1 MADEPEKTEEGVEKS
16 SSEPLVPELELA
28 PPPVAVRALSPEVDA
43 RWKAVFYESLQPRA
57 LILQEARVAK
67 RHREKMLERKQAK
80 AEPPDPLS
88 QDWLE
93 GRALG
98 LETRAYLLDKLLPT
112 LVPGVEKLLRVAE
125 RKKAL
130 PMDGGP
136 GPGRLDPLNFL
147 GEFLMRQNPSYQLA
161 AQPNPYVR
169 GMQAVTEE
177 LKTQVPETTP
187 HRLAEVKALVEEKR
201 QQREQVEKIKSRVEE
216 LRKLA
221 LALQFKEW
229 TRDTSGQIPLA
240 LIQSALRSFL
250 EVVPSAA
257 TDSEKG
263 IYARPLETVTTLEV
277 KVNEEEFVEYLLSYI
292 KPFSSDLFQQLLRH
306 LLQCANDARDA
317 IRHDI
322 WRRMFLQLFL
332 DCDHGKVGLLDRPRV
347 LSLLESYYDHSLER
361 ARKGCRDPRKWP
373 IVELDDIDLSEFWG
387 DLRDDG
393 EASSEEPTPR
403 VPTPPPRRLSE
414 EAAALT
420 LILQGILSE
429 VDVAAPE
436 ARMEAPEPEGSAT
449 GEGPPQGPGGGGGG
463 VRGAAEEEEPLPAAQ
478 APPDG
483 TGAGPGQAEG
493 VAGASP
499 PPEPP
504 EVAPDR
510 PEGEEEEA
518 AGRKSPEE
526 AEEGEGSA
534 PSSFHQVGD
543 PQPSAPAPSL
553 DELQGLEGAGGL
565 GGASLAELA
574 ASLQKWLEGQPR
586 QEEEEE
592 EEEEERGGGPGAP
605 GEEPPARQEEEEE
618 EEKSAGEPPAEGGA
632 GPREKAPGAARP
644 GAPPAG
650 GGGGGGAPPA
660 GQPVPPR
667 GAPQLI
673 CGEPWSGE
681 LPVSDLSF
689 KYTDYGKEVREDW
702 DNENS
707 RFPDLRMNMIEIQA
721 RGPPSSTSAFEKDS
735 LNLPQFVQLME
746 TFVGEQASFPVLKK
760 LVQFV
765 KEGYV
770 QTEKEKI
777 HQLERVRQ
785 NSFVAWRELLL
796 AALFEKWDNECSGF
810 LDMKEVDAVLST
822 FKEGMEQEALN
833 KAKLQLPIPQWH
845 PSGVVKLT
853 RKDFQAYVELVV
865 SELTG
870 NEDEVL
876 DNMVEFLMMAVER
889 THQERLRGSARR
901 KWLLQIE
908 QAAKTSGGCP
918 EPVYQAVFKA
928 LCRDADAHGDSKKIS
943 ASISLLEYNLI
954 VPARG
959 DILLR
964 YVACTEDDAPY
975 MLNQTLFMDMNG
987 VSFAAAL
994 EDKPIHVP
1002 RVQLHGNVHFWN
1014 HDRPIKE
1021 RKGSFLVLPLEDIRR
1036 RVFGVLGL
1044 DTLRDKSGRALFVP
1058 HEIRFYQGVANMFS
1072 RAYHHLR
1079 TRESLVQVIFTAL
1092 EWLSARAP
1100 ALRSITAYFMEPG
1113 ENRMY
1118 DYTLRKALSSDLK
1131 GPVDIPP
1138 PPAPVLSRKEN
1149 NFSRGYLFRCI
1160 DSSLVVAAH
1169 TYQEHHIAVP
1179 LRNPK
1184 GQAILVFDL
1193 NLGPRERLPSCEHKD
1208 LQKMLKMVQA
1218 ATCEIL
1224 KEDSGDLEPYYVL
1237 EAEYVGDWRR
1247 GGVLFYRFMLQDL
1260 QNCIWNLDPWLC
1272 FGEIQCFQQPP
1283 PLVHTILKSVLLVL
1297 YPQWAGTEEVE
1308 NWKCCIQ
1315 KFDGELIE
1323 NICYFDPTAAYVV
1336 VRPEILY
1343 ACLQGAPRKA
1353 VWQFGSAALEHLF
1366 NWTQTC
1372 LALIQLAKK
1381 LQHHESSAPSSSALL
1396 TPTLSRS
1403 LRSSQ
1408 ISSNPTN
1415 SLA

>member
-130 PMDGGP
+130 PTDGGP
-136 GPGRLDPLNFL
+136 GAGRLDPLNFL

-216 LRKLA
+216 LRKQT

-420 LILQGILSE
+420 LILKGILSE

-436 ARMEAPEPEGSAT
+436 ARMEAPEAEGSAT
-449 GEGPPQGPGGGGGG
+449 GEGPPRGPGGGGAHDL
-463 VRGAAEEEEPLPAAQ
+463 RLP
-478 APPDG
+478 
-483 TGAGPGQAEG
+483 TT
-493 VAGASP
+493 
-499 PPEPP
+499 
-504 EVAPDR
+504 
-510 PEGEEEEA
+510 
-518 AGRKSPEE
+518 
-526 AEEGEGSA
+526 
-534 PSSFHQVGD
+534 F
-543 PQPSAPAPSL
+543 
-553 DELQGLEGAGGL
+553 
-565 GGASLAELA
+565 
-574 ASLQKWLEGQPR
+574 
-586 QEEEEE
+586 
-592 EEEEERGGGPGAP
+592 
-605 GEEPPARQEEEEE
+605 
-618 EEKSAGEPPAEGGA
+618 
-632 GPREKAPGAARP
+632 
-644 GAPPAG
+644 
-650 GGGGGGAPPA
+650 PA

-681 LPVSDLSF
+681 LPASDLSF

-746 TFVGEQASFPVLKK
+746 TFVGEQASLPVLKK

-853 RKDFQAYVELVV
+853 QKDFQAYVELVV

-959 DILLR
+959 DVLLR

-975 MLNQTLFMDMNG
+975 VLNQTLFMDMNG

-1014 HDRPIKE
+1014 HDRPVKE

-1169 TYQEHHIAVP
+1169 AYQEHHIAVP

-1408 ISSNPTN
+1408 ISSNPTT